1 MVIRKDGRVTRARIV
16 KRSGVASLDRSVQ
29 ETLDRVREIVP
40 FEAEATEDQ
49 RTYTIG
55 FNLRSKRTF

>member
-1 MVIRKDGRVTRARIV
+1 VIRKDGRVSQARII

-29 ETLDRVREIVP
+29 EALDRVREVVP
-40 FEAEATEDQ
+40 FEAGATEDS